1 MNGHMMKVLK
11 RSGWVLGMI
20 VMLWQLPAQAQ
31 APGREDIELIS
42 VTETVE
48 AINLETREVV
58 LRGPDGHF
66 KHLVVGDHVQ
76 RLNEVEIGDRVKV
89 DFFVSALY
97 EVREPTAEELE
108 QPYLELSH
116 TVKAE
121 AEQLPAGATLKQFRS
136 VCTIVDL
143 NAVNMTGTLKDPNGK
158 FRVVAIKNPENIT
171 KLRIGQTVVVTHT
184 EAYAVSL
191 EKPPQAPITKT
202 ATEL

>member
-1 MNGHMMKVLK
+1 MKQVL
-11 RSGWVLGMI
+11 SWWVG
-20 VMLWQLPAQAQ
+20 VMSVVGLLCAQSLFAQ
-31 APGREDIELIS
+31 APGREDIERIS

-66 KHLVVGDHVQ
+66 KHLVVGDHVK
-76 RLNEVEIGDRVKV
+76 RLNEVAVGDQVTV

-97 EVREPTAEELE
+97 EVRAPTEEELK
-108 QPYLELSH
+108 QPYVEMNH
-116 TVKAE
+116 TVEAE
-121 AEQLPAGATLKQFRS
+121 AEELPAGAMLKQYRS

-143 NAVNMTGTLKDPNGK
+143 NAVNMTGTLKDANGK
-158 FRVVAIKNPENIT
+158 YRVVVIKNPENIT

-191 EKPPQAPITKT
+191 DKPSN
-202 ATEL
+202 